1 MLDDGDPRT
10 VNRMLERAAHLS
22 HAGIRLLDRNEKAT
36 WKPWSE
42 IRERALRVGAGLRRL
57 GIREGE
63 RVALVFPTSWE
74 FFDAFFGTLLAG
86 AVPVPLYPPVR
97 LGRLGEYHRRT
108 ARMLERVGAAVVLAD
123 RRLRR
128 LLGETIHR
136 ARPPHGCRLPS
147 ALPPGELV
155 PATVSPDDL
164 ALVQFSSGTTMDPKP
179 VALTHRAV
187 MAQTV
192 LLNRLWP
199 DRPGLR
205 HSGVSWLPLYH
216 DMGLIGCIFP
226 ALERPGPLTLLP
238 PEAFAARPALWL
250 RVISRYR
257 ATLSSAP
264 NFAYGLCVK
273 KIRDQELDGVD
284 LSCWRLAVNGAEV
297 VVPEVLRAFQQRFA
311 PWGLRREA
319 LTPVYGLSEAAL
331 AVTFSDRHRP
341 FTSRRFD
348 RGELAAGRV
357 REAPEGVELV
367 SAGRPLPGF
376 KVRIA
381 DPGGRRL
388 GPDEV
393 GQILVKGPSLMTG
406 YLDQPERTA
415 EVLGRGGWLVTG
427 DLGLISADQL
437 YLVGRIKDLL
447 ILRGRNHAPEEVER
461 AVDAVEGVRTGCAVA
476 VSWLPEEADG
486 EVLLVLVE
494 VRREIPPAEGP
505 AIAERCARAVL
516 AATGLIPERV
526 VPLLPGSLPRTS
538 SGKLRRREALRQY
551 LAGEL
556 AAPAPVSPRQL
567 AGAMARS
574 AAAWA
579 RWSWERR

>member
-1 MLDDGDPRT
+1 LLDDGDPRT

-123 RRLRR
+123 RR
-128 LLGETIHR
+128 
-136 ARPPHGCRLPS
+136 
-147 ALPPGELV
+147 
-155 PATVSPDDL
+155 
-164 ALVQFSSGTTMDPKP
+164 QP